1 MWTSAGAFD
10 KTDDVGGAEILGT
23 NIAVRPLAH
32 QEAADDRLVRL
43 DAQRGESA
51 LAAEIAA
58 IPVQQLLE
66 RIANRALARTRRD
79 RDAAQM
85 IEQRCDGSARKPTRV
100 TRISSLREEL
110 CRNRVRE

>member
-43 DAQRGESA
+43 GAQRGESA
-51 LAAEIAA
+51 LAAELAA

-66 RIANRALARTRRD
+66 RIANRALARTPRD
-79 RDAAQM
+79 RDAAQLA
-85 IEQRCDGSARKPTRV
+85 EQTGDGSARKATPLTRG
-100 TRISSLREEL
+100 SS
-110 CRNRVRE
+110 